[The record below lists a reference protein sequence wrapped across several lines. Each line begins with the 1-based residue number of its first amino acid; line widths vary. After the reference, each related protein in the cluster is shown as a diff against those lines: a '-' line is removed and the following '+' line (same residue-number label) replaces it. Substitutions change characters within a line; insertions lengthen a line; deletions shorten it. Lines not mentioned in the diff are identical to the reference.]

1 MNVPYMSRPTVYA
14 SNGMVCSHSPL
25 AASIG
30 IKILSEGGNAFDA
43 AIATA
48 AMEAITVPGM
58 CGFGGEVFAMFYDA
72 KTGKTLGLT
81 STGIAPALAT
91 SDYFRSRGYDSMP
104 IDGPL
109 AVSPPG
115 ELAAYEYLN
124 HQYGTMSMSEL
135 LSYAIKYAE
144 EGHPITPRASR
155 VFASMKNRI
164 LKFPST
170 SKIFLKKDGSSY
182 KAGELFKNP
191 DLANTLKVISK
202 EGTESFYKGAIASK
216 IVEEFGK
223 AGGILDLESLANHQ
237 VEIYDPITTD
247 YRGYV
252 VAENRPPS
260 QGFMLLEMLN
270 IMEGFDV
277 KGYGH
282 LDPDLMHLMIESKK
296 LAFAD
301 RNAYLGDPNFENNP
315 LEELISKEFAEKRRN
330 TIDHKNAG
338 KNIGPGNP
346 IKEGTDTSY
355 FCIVDKDGNAISFIH
370 SLYNGFGSAFVAEGT
385 GILFNNRQQG
395 FRLEEGHP
403 NTVKPGKRPMHTLN
417 CFIVLKNG
425 KPVIISGSPGADF
438 QTQGNL
444 QIITSILDHG
454 LTPQEA
460 VDAPRWHSIPGSH
473 PLDTENPPE
482 VQLEPRMSETVSD
495 ALIAKKHK
503 ITWGQE
509 GISHGIFQVISV
521 NQETGVLAGASD
533 PRGDGYAAGF

>member
-1 MNVPYMSRPTVYA
+1 MN
-14 SNGMVCSHSPL
+14 
-25 AASIG
+25 
-30 IKILSEGGNAFDA
+30 
-43 AIATA
+43 
-48 AMEAITVPGM
+48 
-58 CGFGGEVFAMFYDA
+58 
-72 KTGKTLGLT
+72 
-81 STGIAPALAT
+81 
-91 SDYFRSRGYDSMP
+91 
-104 IDGPL
+104 
-109 AVSPPG
+109 
-115 ELAAYEYLN
+115 
-124 HQYGTMSMSEL
+124 MSEL

-315 LEELISKEFAEKRRN
+315 LEELISKEFAEKS
-330 TIDHKNAG
+330 KS
-338 KNIGPGNP
+338 
-346 IKEGTDTSY
+346 E
-355 FCIVDKDGNAISFIH
+355 FQ
-370 SLYNGFGSAFVAEGT
+370 
-385 GILFNNRQQG
+385 NNER
-395 FRLEEGHP
+395 
-403 NTVKPGKRPMHTLN
+403 T
-417 CFIVLKNG
+417 
-425 KPVIISGSPGADF
+425 ADF
-438 QTQGNL
+438 
-444 QIITSILDHG
+444 
-454 LTPQEA
+454 E
-460 VDAPRWHSIPGSH
+460 
-473 PLDTENPPE
+473 
-482 VQLEPRMSETVSD
+482 
-495 ALIAKKHK
+495 
-503 ITWGQE
+503 
-509 GISHGIFQVISV
+509 
-521 NQETGVLAGASD
+521 
-533 PRGDGYAAGF
+533 

>member
-1 MNVPYMSRPTVYA
+1 
-14 SNGMVCSHSPL
+14 
-25 AASIG
+25 
-30 IKILSEGGNAFDA
+30 
-43 AIATA
+43 
-48 AMEAITVPGM
+48 
-58 CGFGGEVFAMFYDA
+58 
-72 KTGKTLGLT
+72 
-81 STGIAPALAT
+81 
-91 SDYFRSRGYDSMP
+91 MP

-124 HQYGTMSMSEL
+124 RQYGTMSMSEL

-191 DLANTLKVISK
+191 DLANTLKVVSK

-216 IVEEFGK
+216 IVGEFGK

-355 FCIVDKDGNAISFIH
+355 FCTVDKDGNAISFIH

-425 KPVIISGSPGADF
+425 RPVIISGSPGADF

-473 PLDTENPPE
+473 PLDMGNPPE

>member
-1 MNVPYMSRPTVYA
+1 
-14 SNGMVCSHSPL
+14 
-25 AASIG
+25 
-30 IKILSEGGNAFDA
+30 
-43 AIATA
+43 
-48 AMEAITVPGM
+48 
-58 CGFGGEVFAMFYDA
+58 
-72 KTGKTLGLT
+72 
-81 STGIAPALAT
+81 
-91 SDYFRSRGYDSMP
+91 
-104 IDGPL
+104 
-109 AVSPPG
+109 
-115 ELAAYEYLN
+115 
-124 HQYGTMSMSEL
+124 
-135 LSYAIKYAE
+135 
-144 EGHPITPRASR
+144 
-155 VFASMKNRI
+155 
-164 LKFPST
+164 
-170 SKIFLKKDGSSY
+170 
-182 KAGELFKNP
+182 
-191 DLANTLKVISK
+191 
-202 EGTESFYKGAIASK
+202 
-216 IVEEFGK
+216 
-223 AGGILDLESLANHQ
+223 
-237 VEIYDPITTD
+237 
-247 YRGYV
+247 
-252 VAENRPPS
+252 
-260 QGFMLLEMLN
+260 
-270 IMEGFDV
+270 
-277 KGYGH
+277 
-282 LDPDLMHLMIESKK
+282 MHLMIESKK

-473 PLDTENPPE
+473 PLDMGNPPE
-482 VQLEPRMSETVSD
+482 VQLEPRMSEIVSD

-509 GISHGIFQVISV
+509 GISHGIFQVISI